1 MQIEIQSNNKTLSL
15 KTDFKGTNLLII
27 WKIVVGF
34 KFLQSIFI
42 QMQYSK
48 KIFTEWFTTALR
60 IRSAVL
66 VRIN

>member
-42 QMQYSK
+42 QIQYSK
-48 KIFTEWFTTALR
+48 KNLYRVIHNNTELD
-60 IRSAVL
+60 L
-66 VRIN
+66 LY